1 LVIKK
6 NNPLSLMPPFMQRCL
21 RIVDEAT
28 AWRDRPK
35 QLLCISCEDQLL
47 VDWIL
52 ALEGYVV
59 EKAANREEAEAVIS
73 RVSVDL
79 IIIGPTMNMEELSHL
94 SFSLKTKTPNTFVLI
109 LRPGSV
115 LQSAK
120 R

>member
-1 LVIKK
+1 
-6 NNPLSLMPPFMQRCL
+6 MQRCL

-52 ALEGYVV
+52 ALEAAGYVV
-59 EKAANREEAEAVIS
+59 GKAANREEAEAVIS

-94 SFSLKTKTPNTFVLI
+94 SSSLKTKTPDTFVLI